1 MFTAIA
7 SHEPSMNVRHHARVC
22 FDRCHQLGWQ
32 GQLWRK
38 LLGRQEALLNLHE
51 VAQSDTVQT
60 RSHAGV
66 RLVPIDRVRG
76 SEGRCDDFDAT
87 FQPLKRLSDERWIS
101 IFCAQEIDVP
111 LPLVELIQV
120 NDLYFVR
127 DGHHRISVA
136 RWLGQK
142 EIEAEVTVWHCRESQ
157 AGAPTIAQPVR
168 STKHRQP
175 PTLPPLLKQTVRQL
189 VSALQKLPAL
199 ANLALSRPAVQG
211 S

>member
-1 MFTAIA
+1 MFTAIT
-7 SHEPSMNVRHHARVC
+7 SHEPSMNVRHHARIC
-22 FDRCHQLGWQ
+22 FDRFHQQAWQ

-38 LLGRQEALLNLHE
+38 LIRRQEALQTLHE
-51 VAQSDTVQT
+51 IAQLNGPQT

-76 SEGRCDDFDAT
+76 SEGRCDDFDSS
-87 FQPLKRLSDERWIS
+87 FRPLKRLSDERWIS
-101 IFCAQEIDVP
+101 IFCARDADVP

-142 EIEAEVTVWHCRESQ
+142 EIEAEVTVWHCRERHAST
-157 AGAPTIAQPVR
+157 PISAQPA
-168 STKHRQP
+168 SPTQHRP
-175 PTLPPLLKQTVRQL
+175 LPTLLALIKQTSRQL
-189 VSALQKLPAL
+189 VSAIQKLPAL
-199 ANLALSRPAVQG
+199 ANPVPNLPAVQG
-211 S
+211 G

>member
-1 MFTAIA
+1 MFTTIT
-7 SHEPSMNVRHHARVC
+7 SHEPAMNVRHHARVC
-22 FDRCHQLGWQ
+22 FGRCHQRGWQ

-76 SEGRCDDFDAT
+76 SEGRCDDFDSS
-87 FQPLKRLSDERWIS
+87 FRPLKRLSDERWIS
-101 IFCAQEIDVP
+101 IFCAQDADVP

-120 NDLYFVR
+120 NDRYFVR

-142 EIEAEVTVWHCRESQ
+142 EIEAEVTVWHRRESQ
-157 AGAPTIAQPVR
+157 AGAPTIAQPVC
-168 STKHRQP
+168 STKRLQP
-175 PTLPPLLKQTVRQL
+175 PRLLPLLQQTARQL
-189 VSALQKLPAL
+189 VSTLHKLPAL
-199 ANLALSRPAVQG
+199 ANLAANRPAVQG